1 MVNLVSLDEVFA
13 IAVQIEDNAG
23 KFYRKADELHGAETG
38 VFSKLAAMEDGHKA
52 KFENMRSA
60 APTGG
65 AKELQAE
72 GAMYLEA
79 IASGYRVEG
88 SPTATAALTAAD
100 SVADILRTGTELE
113 KQAILFYEGLKKV
126 VADEPTQQALDGI
139 IEQEREHLVALMA
152 ELKKSGA

>member
-23 KFYRKADELHGAETG
+23 KFYRKADRLHGGQTE
-38 VFSKLAAMEDGHKA
+38 VFARLAAMEDGHKA
-52 KFENMRSA
+52 KFETMRSA
-60 APTGG
+60 AETGG

-88 SPTATAALTAAD
+88 SPAATAALTAD
-100 SVADILRTGTELE
+100 DNVNDILRTGTELE

-126 VADEPTQQALDGI
+126 VADDPTQKALDGI